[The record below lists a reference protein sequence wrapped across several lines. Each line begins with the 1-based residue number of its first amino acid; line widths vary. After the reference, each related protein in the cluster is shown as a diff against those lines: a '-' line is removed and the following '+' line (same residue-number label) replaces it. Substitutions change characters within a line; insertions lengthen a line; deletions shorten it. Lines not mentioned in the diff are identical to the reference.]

1 MGILE
6 AMVSQM
12 KTLSVMKR
20 VLLSGAAK
28 VVLNPQPL
36 APKAR

>member
-1 MGILE
+1 MDDDTEEAFSMGILE

-28 VVLNPQPL
+28 V
-36 APKAR
+36 